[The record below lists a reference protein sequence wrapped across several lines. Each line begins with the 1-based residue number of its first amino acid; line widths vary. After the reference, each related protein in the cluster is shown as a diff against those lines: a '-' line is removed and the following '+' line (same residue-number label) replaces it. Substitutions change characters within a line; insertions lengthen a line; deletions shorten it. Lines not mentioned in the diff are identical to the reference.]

1 MEVEMDVSGHHHHQ
15 QDMSSQTLESMLVC
29 TKAQQDKKPRPPEEA
44 LKCPRCDSSNTKF
57 CYYNN
62 YSLTQ
67 PRYFCKS
74 CRRYWTKG
82 GTLRNVPVGGG
93 CRKNKRSS
101 SSSSATSSATSSS
114 SSLIRRPQD
123 HPHQH
128 LINQHHP
135 LNLITS
141 SNNNSNSSHLLSSLT
156 HHLPYDSTCTDLSLA
171 FARLQSQ
178 ANGHMGG
185 VGGGGYDQFD
195 HSHDQNGHDQLG
207 FLDAIRGGFLENTNN
222 FHNVLYN
229 GSTNIGNG
237 DMGGGVGNLM
247 GLNNDNNNN
256 NVQDHQES
264 MMNNSMFHDHHHQ
277 ESMMNNNNNNGGGNG
292 TTCVATSA
300 VTMTTVKQETCN
312 MMRVENGENGRLG
325 GGVLWG
331 FPWQMGAGGGGD
343 QGMNMVH
350 EVDSGR
356 SQIGGWNG
364 IGSTNWHGLVNSPL
378 M

>member
-1 MEVEMDVSGHHHHQ
+1 MDVSGVHHHHHHHQ

-101 SSSSATSSATSSS
+101 SSSSATSSNSSS

-123 HPHQH
+123 HQH
-128 LINQHHP
+128 LIQQHHP
-135 LNLITS
+135 LNIITS
-141 SNNNSNSSHLLSSLT
+141 SNSNNSHLLSSLT
-156 HHLPYDSTCTDLSLA
+156 HLPYDSTCTDLSLA

-185 VGGGGYDQFD
+185 GGGGGYDQFD
-195 HSHDQNGHDQLG
+195 HTDQHGHDQLG

-237 DMGGGVGNLM
+237 DMGSVANLM
-247 GLNNDNNNN
+247 GLNNGTNTNN
-256 NVQDHQES
+256 QDHQES
-264 MMNNSMFHDHHHQ
+264 MMNNSMFHDHQ
-277 ESMMNNNNNNGGGNG
+277 ESMMNNNNSGGGNS
-292 TTCVATSA
+292 TTCGVATSA
-300 VTMTTVKQETCN
+300 VTMTTVKQEACN
-312 MMRVENGENGRLG
+312 MMRNELGENGRSG
-325 GGVLWG
+325 GGILWG
-331 FPWQMGAGGGGD
+331 FPWQMD

-350 EVDSGR
+350 EVESGR
-356 SQIGGWNG
+356 STQIGGWNG
-364 IGSTNWHGLVNSPL
+364 IGSTNWHGLINSPL